1 MGGGEGGAGQGG
13 TGRVA
18 GTDDEKATTAKR
30 QRPSARTAT
39 ATGVE
44 EEVRAAARPSPH
56 ATRTRWWRRPD
67 VPTKPDARP
76 SARGE
81 RRRRGCRQLN
91 VPDRASGA
99 NIARYAPSLGAPP
112 GYPDRTWPRHRRPSL
127 RNARAPYGLPL
138 PTSLARSATLAPRA
152 LWLASRGRRGIT
164 KKNCRLHEPND
175 QLLGRPITR
184 PAATGL
190 PLIRVFN
197 FNRRSSGF
205 FSVIPRTDTRVTY
218 HSRLFH
224 TTGRAPRAS
233 RPPSHPSTLLSSTG

>member
-1 MGGGEGGAGQGG
+1 MRVRA
-13 TGRVA
+13 GRVRR
-18 GTDDEKATTAKR
+18 GHRRREKATTAKR
-30 QRPSARTAT
+30 QRTSARTAT

-164 KKNCRLHEPND
+164 KKNCRLHREPND

-184 PAATGL
+184 SAATGL